1 MLCDNHIAIGLK
13 PLNADR
19 QILDIMDINFI
30 NGKSIIKSGRKIIAK
45 VYYRP
50 EFFKGTKVSWDTRYP
65 YCLEMNGMSA
75 QCTSI
80 NEVIELFQSEI

>member
-1 MLCDNHIAIGLK
+1 MN
-13 PLNADR
+13 
-19 QILDIMDINFI
+19 INFI

-50 EFFKGTKVSWDTRYP
+50 DFFKGTNVNWDARYP
-65 YCLEMNGMSA
+65 YCLEMNGMAA

>member
-1 MLCDNHIAIGLK
+1 
-13 PLNADR
+13 
-19 QILDIMDINFI
+19 MDINFI

-50 EFFKGTKVSWDTRYP
+50 DFFKGTNVSWDTRYP
-65 YCLEMNGMSA
+65 YFLEINGMAA

-80 NEVIELFQSEI
+80 NEAIELFKSEI